1 MNRSALS
8 FLNIVHYPIWL
19 KIALLVTIGMLAL
32 ALPAFLTVR
41 TATLESG
48 YESAERYLQ
57 TSGTQHVA
65 SVRSVIADAQ
75 ALLNAF
81 MESVGQGQQLETLIA
96 RDDDPSLLDFEDPDF
111 IGRLL
116 SRGLLE
122 EATSPFEHVRLV
134 STTGNIGISV
144 SLNTSR
150 PQDQPGVSQNQNATY
165 QAAEAAAVIGA
176 NETIAAWANDDGY
189 TIELVQIIRHVTT
202 DEVVAYLIA
211 RVNPQRIENA
221 LLTEDTGY
229 REFLQLVNPAG
240 IVYAPG
246 SDAANPSTADLAT
259 GAERALAGETG
270 LERYAQPRG
279 ERVIGYY
286 APIGFANLGL
296 VSEIPVSAVEAQAFS
311 YFTTRA
317 FVLTIGFVALASVMV
332 ILLSL
337 LNNLI
342 TPPLG
347 RLRKATQALGMGNFS
362 EPVPDT
368 RRDDEIGA
376 LATSFVMM
384 RDQVQSLIG
393 DLQTRLEARLRDID
407 TTQEISRFA
416 AMQSDVQS
424 LLDRVVTLIAQRFPN
439 IYHAQIFL
447 LDNERKNA
455 VLRASTGEAGRKLL
469 ERGHRL
475 AVGSVSVIGQTTE
488 QRRLVVARDTAYSP
502 MHRQNDL
509 LPDTRAEL
517 AIPLFFGDN
526 LIGVLDLQSKERDA
540 FTPEQINVL
549 QTVANQVA
557 VAIQTARLYEESV
570 QRLERIEQANR
581 AATLRAWQDY
591 MRDQRVRDMRSEAGV
606 IVDSDVSLLRRTA
619 LTTGQPAIGD
629 VTPRATIPVAVPIQI
644 GGQTIGSVEWEVPAS
659 DFGEDRLELARELAR
674 RLALSLD
681 NARLFQESRRAAER
695 ERLVNNIAARLT
707 AQTDVNEILQTAVRE
722 VGQALQSPQ
731 VSIRLHG
738 KPVVDTGSAT
748 NGTHSNGHH
757 AN

>member
-1 MNRSALS
+1 MNRNALS
-8 FLNIVHYPIWL
+8 FLNIMHYPIWL
-19 KIALLVTIGMLAL
+19 KIAVLVTIGMLAL
-32 ALPAFLTVR
+32 AVPAFLTVR

-57 TSGTQHVA
+57 TSGTQHIA
-65 SVRSVIADAQ
+65 SVRSVIAASQ
-75 ALLNAF
+75 ALLQSF
-81 MESVGQGQQLETLIA
+81 MTSVGQGQQLETLIA
-96 RDDDPSLLDFEDPDF
+96 RDDDPSGLDFLNPEF
-111 IGRLL
+111 IESLIR
-116 SRGLLE
+116 RGLLE

-134 STTGNIGISV
+134 SATGNISISV
-144 SLNTSR
+144 SLNAPR

-165 QAAEAAAVIGA
+165 QAAQAAAGIGA

-189 TIELVQIIRHVTT
+189 TIELVQIIRNVTG
-202 DEVVAYLIA
+202 EAVAYLIA
-211 RVNPQRIENA
+211 RLNPQRIESA
-221 LLTEDTGY
+221 LLSQDTGY
-229 REFLQLVNPAG
+229 TESLQLVNLEG

-246 SDAANPSTADLAT
+246 TDPATPSSASLST

-270 LERYAQPRG
+270 LERYTQPSG
-279 ERVIGYY
+279 DPVIGYY
-286 APIGFANLGL
+286 APVGFANLGL
-296 VSEIPVSAVEAQAFS
+296 VSEIPLRDVEALAFG

-317 FVLTIGFVALASVMV
+317 FVLTIGFIALAVVIV
-332 ILLSL
+332 ILISF
-337 LNNLI
+337 LNYLI

-347 RLRKATQALGMGNFS
+347 RLRKATQALAMGNFN
-362 EPVPDT
+362 EPVPDA

-424 LLDRVVTLIAQRFPN
+424 LLDRVVTLITQRFPN

-447 LDNERKNA
+447 LDSERKTA
-455 VLRASTGEAGRKLL
+455 VLRASTGAAGQELL

-475 AVGSVSVIGQTTE
+475 TVGSVSVIGQTTE

-502 MHRQNDL
+502 MHRKNEL

-557 VAIQTARLYEESV
+557 VAIQTAHLYEESV
-570 QRLERIEQANR
+570 QRLERIEQTNR

-591 MRDQRVRDMRSEAGV
+591 MRDQRVREMSSQAGIHV
-606 IVDSDVSLLRRTA
+606 ESDLSLLRRTA
-619 LTTGQPAIGD
+619 LTTGQPAIGET
-629 VTPRATIPVAVPIQI
+629 TPRATIPVAVPIQI

-659 DFGEDRLELARELAR
+659 DFGENKLELARELAR

-738 KPVVDTGSAT
+738 KPVVDTGTAT